1 MCTSAIARLKVTL
14 DYVEPLVM
22 RRIEVPVD
30 IRLDRLHLALQAAMG
45 WETYHLWEFHVRSV
59 RFGPPGQDFG
69 LGEGPLNAEKAT
81 LQAVIEAAGAKTL
94 KYLYDFGDGWEHT
107 IKVERISEVASD
119 AAYPV
124 LIEAKGACP
133 PEDVGGPPGY
143 KEYLEAM
150 ADPDHERHDELVQW
164 RGPDFDPDD
173 PHTAR
178 INAALVALAKRWN
191 RKPSTKQKKT
201 SPKA

>member
-1 MCTSAIARLKVTL
+1 MSTSAVARLKITL

-22 RRIEVPVD
+22 RRIEVPAD

-45 WETYHLWEFHVRSV
+45 WETYHLWEFHVRTL

-69 LGEGPLNAEKAT
+69 FGDGPASAEKAT

-107 IKVERISEVASD
+107 IKVERIFEAAAGAAS
-119 AAYPV
+119 PV

-143 KEYLEAM
+143 AEYLEAM

-191 RKPSTKQKKT
+191 RKPPAKKKT

>member
-1 MCTSAIARLKVTL
+1 MSTKAIARLKVTL

-22 RRIEVPVD
+22 RRIEVPAD

-45 WETYHLWEFHVRSV
+45 WEAYHLWEFHVRTL
-59 RFGPPGQDFG
+59 RFGPSGQDFG
-69 LGEGPLNAEKAT
+69 FGDGPRNAEKTT

-107 IKVERISEVASD
+107 IKVEGIFEAASGV
-119 AAYPV
+119 AYP
-124 LIEAKGACP
+124 LLTEARGACP

-143 KEYLEAM
+143 AEYLEAM

-191 RKPSTKQKKT
+191 RKPAAKQKKT

>member
-1 MCTSAIARLKVTL
+1 M
-14 DYVEPLVM
+14 
-22 RRIEVPVD
+22 
-30 IRLDRLHLALQAAMG
+30 
-45 WETYHLWEFHVRSV
+45 
-59 RFGPPGQDFG
+59 
-69 LGEGPLNAEKAT
+69 
-81 LQAVIEAAGAKTL
+81 

-107 IKVERISEVASD
+107 IKVERIFEAASGV
-119 AAYPV
+119 AYPV

-143 KEYLEAM
+143 AEYLEAM
-150 ADPDHERHDELVQW
+150 ADPGHERHDELVQW
-164 RGPDFDPDD
+164 RGQDFDPDD

-191 RKPSTKQKKT
+191 RKPSAKKKA